1 MKPISQKCI
10 LIPLKMVERKSEGSK
25 RKYYYETWLYK
36 CTCGKEKVIRKR
48 SVDEGRVLSCGCI
61 RSLYQPKLPKGEAS
75 FNTLFNQGY
84 KARALRKKLEFTLSI
99 EKFRELVT
107 SNCFYCGATP
117 SNIKKQPGH
126 NGEFIYNGIDRVDS
140 SIGYIEENC
149 VSCCATCNKAK
160 LAMSKEE
167 FLLWIEKVYNFSIKE
182 KINV

>member
-160 LAMSKEE
+160 LA
-167 FLLWIEKVYNFSIKE
+167 I
-182 KINV
+182 